1 MLSYDAKAKTF
12 EITDTELY
20 VTIVTLSIQDNA
32 KLLQQLKS
40 GFKTTTNW
48 NKYQS
53 KVTVSSP
60 YLYFLIGPSIER
72 VSRLFAVSFEKN
84 TVRTVQYTQNLP
96 FVEIRAHNIM
106 IDGQKFFNQPVR
118 NDL

>member
-12 EITDTELY
+12 EITDTKLY

-40 GFKTTTNW
+40 GFKRTINW

-53 KVTVSSP
+53 KVTVSNP
-60 YLYFLIGPSIER
+60 YLHFLIGPSIEG
-72 VSRLFAVSFEKN
+72 VKN

-96 FVEIRAHNIM
+96 IVEIRAYNIM